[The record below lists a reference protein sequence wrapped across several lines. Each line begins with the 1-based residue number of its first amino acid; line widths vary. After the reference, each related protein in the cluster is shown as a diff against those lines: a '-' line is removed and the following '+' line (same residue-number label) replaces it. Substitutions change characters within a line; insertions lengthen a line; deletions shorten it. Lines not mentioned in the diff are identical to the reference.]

1 MRHDDICRS
10 RARTGG
16 ISSVSTC
23 HVLSVFTRQERS
35 QMKRTISSAILLT
48 LFSSAALADASLSI
62 SLQLTD
68 AQAKTTSVNRHG
80 KVTL

>member
-1 MRHDDICRS
+1 
-10 RARTGG
+10 
-16 ISSVSTC
+16 
-23 HVLSVFTRQERS
+23 
-35 QMKRTISSAILLT
+35 MKRTISSAILLT